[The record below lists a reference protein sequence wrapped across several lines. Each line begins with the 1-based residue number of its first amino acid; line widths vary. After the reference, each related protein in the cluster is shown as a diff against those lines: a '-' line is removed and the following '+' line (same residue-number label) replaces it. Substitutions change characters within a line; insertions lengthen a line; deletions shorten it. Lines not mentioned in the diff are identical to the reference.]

1 MRNRPERGRADA
13 GKPVVDLVVT
23 GIRQCLT
30 MAGGPDGPLA
40 GDRQEGIGLLEDAAL
55 AATGDRL
62 VYVGKANG
70 LPAAVRVTGDA
81 ERIDAG
87 GGVVLPGFVDPHTH
101 LVFAGWRADEFA
113 LRVGGAGYRQI
124 LEAGGGILS
133 TVEATRA
140 AGEEELIELAAVRL
154 RRMIA
159 LGSTTV
165 EVKSGYGLTL
175 ADEAKTLR
183 VVRRLDGIGPWEL
196 IPTLLGA
203 HALPGGYADDR
214 EGYVEL
220 VEEMIDTL
228 ADRAEYVDAFCE
240 VGAFTVRE
248 CRRVLEAGRDAGLG
262 VKLHADQLNDS
273 GGALLAAELE
283 ATSADHLDHVSG
295 EGRRA
300 LAEAGVVGVLLPG
313 VPLYLM
319 SRRQAPAGRLQATGV
334 PLALATDFN
343 PGTCPIESMGT
354 IVALACMLL
363 RMSPEA
369 ALLAATRNAAW
380 AVGRGDRVGTL
391 EPGRQADL
399 QLYDVDDYRQLPYR
413 FGQLRPRVVV
423 KRGGVVARDG
433 DYVSAGA
440 S

>member
-1 MRNRPERGRADA
+1 MRDRPARGRPDAD
-13 GKPVVDLVVT
+13 KPEATLVVT

-30 MAGGPDGPLA
+30 MAGGAEGPVA
-40 GDRQEGIGLLEDAAL
+40 GEAQEELGLVEDAAL
-55 AATGDRL
+55 AAAGDRL
-62 VYVGKANG
+62 IYVGKANG
-70 LPAAVRVTGDA
+70 LPAAVRVAGDA
-81 ERIDAG
+81 VRVDAG
-87 GGVVLPGFVDPHTH
+87 RGVVLPGFVDAHTH
-101 LVFAGWRADEFA
+101 LIFAGWRADEFA

-124 LEAGGGILS
+124 LESGGGILS
-133 TVEATRA
+133 TVEATRK
-140 AGEEELIELAAVRL
+140 AGEEELTELAAARL

-183 VVRRLDGIGPWEL
+183 VARRLDGIGPWEL
-196 IPTLLGA
+196 VPTLLGA
-203 HALPGGYADDR
+203 HALPPEYAEDRDGYLA
-214 EGYVEL
+214 L
-220 VEEMIDTL
+220 VEEMIETL

-240 VGAFTVRE
+240 VGAFTPRE
-248 CRRVLEAGRDAGLG
+248 CRRVLEAGHDAGLG
-262 VKLHADQLNDS
+262 LKLHADQLNDT
-273 GGALLAAELE
+273 GGAALAAELE
-283 ATSADHLDHVSG
+283 ATSADHLDRVSS

-300 LAEAGVVGVLLPG
+300 LADAGVVGVLLPG

-369 ALLAATRNAAW
+369 ALVAATRNAAW
-380 AVGRGDRVGTL
+380 AVGRGERVGVL
-391 EPGRQADL
+391 EAGRQADL
-399 QLYDVDDYRQLPYR
+399 QLYHVDDYRQIPYR
-413 FGQLRPRVVV
+413 FGALKPRAVV
-423 KRGGVVARDG
+423 KRGRIVARDG
-433 DYVSAGA
+433 EFVATLS
-440 S
+440 